1 MLIFLLYNT
10 RALILKTVEF
20 PRCSVLRGEIMLTL
34 KRAGMSVFGG
44 VFLATLIMSSTLYAE
59 DDRIKGRIPEGVY
72 IELTKEFYEALQN
85 NGYGGTKT
93 YSNDPSKDH
102 LKQIAISTR
111 FMVETNL
118 QILKQQEKMIRLLED
133 LNEKK

>member
-1 MLIFLLYNT
+1 
-10 RALILKTVEF
+10 
-20 PRCSVLRGEIMLTL
+20 MLTL
-34 KRAGMSVFGG
+34 KRIGVIFFGG
-44 VFLATLIMSSTLYAE
+44 IFLVTLIMSSTLYAE
-59 DDRIKGRIPEGVY
+59 DGRIKGRIPKGVY

-93 YSNDPSKDH
+93 YSNDPSKDY

-118 QILKQQEKMIRLLED
+118 QILKQQEKMIQLLED
-133 LNEKK
+133 LNGEKKQ